1 MGRPRSFWRPIGCR
15 RPRIRRRVWPP
26 IGPPSGW
33 SMRNTTCINGL
44 PDGPTRLWRRSRRA
58 FASSRTESR
67 AVPSTAIID
76 PGLPTLPEVFDPAT
90 IAEQLACVLPAHW
103 GSVQDVQV
111 RIVKHHPGSRCTF
124 EIAARTARGE
134 RSLIGKVYA
143 SDRSDVYRA
152 MGAIRRSGF
161 GPEHAFSI
169 PEPLAYVPEL
179 RLLLQ
184 EKVEGPRAKQI
195 FLTGDEHDR
204 VGAAERSARWL
215 AKFHAIAPRSARVFD
230 LSNHMD
236 AVERWAQTVARLGE
250 PFASQA
256 RKLFRRLEEGAASTN
271 GRELCAGQ
279 GSYNCNQIILTKD
292 RTITFDWDGH
302 DVADPS
308 RDVARFI
315 VALQRLALKYL
326 GSIRALDAV
335 AEVFL
340 KTYQALNPVEISA
353 TLSLYRG
360 LTCLRLA
367 KYEANRPVCTLREG
381 IEALLAEGLRVL
393 ER

>member
-1 MGRPRSFWRPIGCR
+1 MVELGQRFPHSEVITDRGI
-15 RPRIRRRVWPP
+15 
-26 IGPPSGW
+26 
-33 SMRNTTCINGL
+33 
-44 PDGPTRLWRRSRRA
+44 
-58 FASSRTESR
+58 
-67 AVPSTAIID
+67 
-76 PGLPTLPEVFDPAT
+76 PTLPEVFDSV
-90 IAEQLACVLPAHW
+90 IAEEYLRQALPDQRGVIEDLRFQLL
-103 GSVQDVQV
+103 
-111 RIVKHHPGSRCTF
+111 KHHPGKRCTF
-124 EIAARTARGE
+124 EISLRTVRTRAC
-134 RSLIGKVYA
+134 LIGKVYA
-143 SDRSDVYRA
+143 EDRSDVYRA
-152 MGAIRRSGF
+152 MDEIMRAGF
-161 GPEHAFSI
+161 GPGEELSI
-169 PEPLAYVPEL
+169 PQPIAYFPAL

-195 FLTGDEHDR
+195 FLTGDERDR
-204 VGAAERSARWL
+204 VEAAKRCARWL
-215 AKFHAIAPRSARVFD
+215 AKFHAIAPRSGRVFD
-230 LSNHMD
+230 LTKHMN
-236 AVERWAQTVARLGE
+236 AVERWSQTIARLGE
-250 PFASQA
+250 PFPSHA
-256 RKLFRRLEEGAASTN
+256 RKLFRRLEEGAASAN
-271 GRELCAGQ
+271 GRELCAGH

-308 RDVARFI
+308 RDVARFL
-315 VALQRLALKYL
+315 VALQRLAFKYL

>member
-1 MGRPRSFWRPIGCR
+1 MVELGQRF
-15 RPRIRRRVWPP
+15 
-26 IGPPSGW
+26 
-33 SMRNTTCINGL
+33 
-44 PDGPTRLWRRSRRA
+44 PDSEVIADRGIS
-58 FASSRTESR
+58 
-67 AVPSTAIID
+67 
-76 PGLPTLPEVFDPAT
+76 TLPEVFDSVTARKYLRQ
-90 IAEQLACVLPAHW
+90 ALPDQW
-103 GSVQDVQV
+103 GVIEDI
-111 RIVKHHPGSRCTF
+111 RFWTLKHHPGKRCTF
-124 EIAARTARGE
+124 EIRLRTANARTY
-134 RSLIGKVYA
+134 LIGKVYA
-143 SDRSDVYRA
+143 EDRSDVYRA
-152 MGAIRRSGF
+152 MDELMRAGF
-161 GPEHAFSI
+161 GPGEELSI
-169 PEPLAYVPEL
+169 PQPIAYFPAL

-184 EKVEGPRAKQI
+184 EKVEGPRAKQT
-195 FLTGDEHDR
+195 FLTGGERDR
-204 VGAAERSARWL
+204 AEAAERSARWL
-215 AKFHAIAPRSARVFD
+215 AKFHSIAPRSGRVFD
-230 LSNHMD
+230 LTKHMN
-236 AVERWAQTVARLGE
+236 AVERWSQTIAGLGE
-250 PFASQA
+250 PFPSQA
-256 RKLFRRLEEGAASTN
+256 RKLFRRLEEEAASAN
-271 GRELCAGQ
+271 GRELCAGH

>member
-1 MGRPRSFWRPIGCR
+1 MDEI
-15 RPRIRRRVWPP
+15 
-26 IGPPSGW
+26 
-33 SMRNTTCINGL
+33 MR
-44 PDGPTRLWRRSRRA
+44 A
-58 FASSRTESR
+58 
-67 AVPSTAIID
+67 
-76 PGLPTLPEVFDPAT
+76 
-90 IAEQLACVLPAHW
+90 
-103 GSVQDVQV
+103 
-111 RIVKHHPGSRCTF
+111 
-124 EIAARTARGE
+124 
-134 RSLIGKVYA
+134 
-143 SDRSDVYRA
+143 
-152 MGAIRRSGF
+152 GF
-161 GPEHAFSI
+161 GPGEELSI
-169 PEPLAYVPEL
+169 PQPIAYFPAL

-195 FLTGDEHDR
+195 FLTGDERDR
-204 VGAAERSARWL
+204 VEAAKRCARWL
-215 AKFHAIAPRSARVFD
+215 AKFHAIAPRSGRVFD
-230 LSNHMD
+230 LTKHMN
-236 AVERWAQTVARLGE
+236 AVERWSQTIARLGE
-250 PFASQA
+250 PFPSHA
-256 RKLFRRLEEGAASTN
+256 RKLFRRLEEGAASAN
-271 GRELCAGQ
+271 GRELCAGH

-308 RDVARFI
+308 RDVARFL
-315 VALQRLALKYL
+315 VALQRLAFKYL

>member
-1 MGRPRSFWRPIGCR
+1 VVELGQRF
-15 RPRIRRRVWPP
+15 
-26 IGPPSGW
+26 
-33 SMRNTTCINGL
+33 
-44 PDGPTRLWRRSRRA
+44 PDSEVIADRGIS
-58 FASSRTESR
+58 
-67 AVPSTAIID
+67 
-76 PGLPTLPEVFDPAT
+76 TLPEVFDSVTARKYLRQ
-90 IAEQLACVLPAHW
+90 ALPDQW
-103 GSVQDVQV
+103 GVIEDIRFQ
-111 RIVKHHPGSRCTF
+111 ILKHHPGKRCTF
-124 EIAARTARGE
+124 EISLRTA
-134 RSLIGKVYA
+134 SAWDYLIGKVYA
-143 SDRSDVYRA
+143 EDRSDVYRA
-152 MGAIRRSGF
+152 MDEIRRAGF
-161 GPEHAFSI
+161 GPGEELSI
-169 PEPLAYVPEL
+169 PEPIAYFPAL

-184 EKVEGPRAKQI
+184 EKVEGPRAKQT
-195 FLTGDEHDR
+195 FLTGGERDR
-204 VGAAERSARWL
+204 AEAAERSARWL
-215 AKFHAIAPRSARVFD
+215 AKFHSIAPRSGRVFD
-230 LSNHMD
+230 LTKHMN
-236 AVERWAQTVARLGE
+236 AVERWSQTIAGLGE
-250 PFASQA
+250 PFPSQA
-256 RKLFRRLEEGAASTN
+256 RKLFRRLEEEAASAN
-271 GRELCAGQ
+271 GRELCAGH

-340 KTYQALNPVEISA
+340 KMYQALNPVEISA

>member
-1 MGRPRSFWRPIGCR
+1 MVELGQRFPHSEVITDRGI
-15 RPRIRRRVWPP
+15 
-26 IGPPSGW
+26 
-33 SMRNTTCINGL
+33 
-44 PDGPTRLWRRSRRA
+44 
-58 FASSRTESR
+58 
-67 AVPSTAIID
+67 
-76 PGLPTLPEVFDPAT
+76 PTLPEVFDSV
-90 IAEQLACVLPAHW
+90 IAEEYLRQALPAQR
-103 GSVQDVQV
+103 GVIEDIRFQLL
-111 RIVKHHPGSRCTF
+111 KHHPGKRCTF
-124 EIAARTARGE
+124 EISLRTVRTRAC
-134 RSLIGKVYA
+134 LIGKVYA
-143 SDRSDVYRA
+143 EDRSDVYRA
-152 MGAIRRSGF
+152 MDEIMRAGF
-161 GPEHAFSI
+161 GPGEELSI
-169 PEPLAYVPEL
+169 PQPIAYFPAL

-195 FLTGDEHDR
+195 FLTGDERDR
-204 VGAAERSARWL
+204 VEAAKRCARWL
-215 AKFHAIAPRSARVFD
+215 AKFHAIAPRSGRVFD
-230 LSNHMD
+230 LTKHMN
-236 AVERWAQTVARLGE
+236 AVERWSQTIARLGE
-250 PFASQA
+250 PFPSHA
-256 RKLFRRLEEGAASTN
+256 RKLFRRLEEGAASAN
-271 GRELCAGQ
+271 GRELCAGH

-308 RDVARFI
+308 RDVARFL
-315 VALQRLALKYL
+315 VALQRLAFKYL